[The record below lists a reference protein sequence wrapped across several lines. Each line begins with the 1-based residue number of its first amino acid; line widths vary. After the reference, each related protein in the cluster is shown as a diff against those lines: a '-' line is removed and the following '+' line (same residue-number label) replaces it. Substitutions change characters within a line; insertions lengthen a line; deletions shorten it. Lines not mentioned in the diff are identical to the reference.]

1 MSKLKL
7 LLIAISLSICN
18 FAVAQTKIVTGTV
31 KDDTG
36 APVPGATI
44 LIAGTTKGT
53 STDFDGKYTIE
64 AAATDRLAFSFVGLA
79 TQTITVGTQ
88 STINVTLLPS
98 AEALAEVVVTGYSTQ
113 STRDITGS
121 VSVIK
126 SEDLLS
132 TSPNTLEQALQG
144 QASGVVVNVEGES
157 G

>member
-64 AAATDRLAFSFVGLA
+64 AAATDR
-79 TQTITVGTQ
+79 
-88 STINVTLLPS
+88 
-98 AEALAEVVVTGYSTQ
+98 
-113 STRDITGS
+113 
-121 VSVIK
+121 
-126 SEDLLS
+126 
-132 TSPNTLEQALQG
+132 
-144 QASGVVVNVEGES
+144 
-157 G
+157 